1 MFLLLLLLLL
11 QRSLMLY
18 RRVMRKTPMIQQM
31 YAVDMTVPQMRSAL
45 SEKFRRNAAV
55 ENSRVVDMLVS
66 KGEMELEETL
76 LLYKTKTHVM
86 RVLDPDPI
94 AKGSVNMVNKTLSND
109 MQSFLAG
116 PKIRQ

>member
-1 MFLLLLLLLL
+1 
-11 QRSLMLY
+11 
-18 RRVMRKTPMIQQM
+18 MRL
-31 YAVDMTVPQMRSAL
+31 AL
-45 SEKFRRNAAV
+45 SGQFRKNASV

-86 RVLDPDPI
+86 RVLDPNPI
-94 AKGSVNMVNKTLSND
+94 AKGSVNLADQNLSEG

-116 PKIRQ
+116 SSVKI